1 MDAIVLAGGKG
12 TRMMPLTANTP
23 KPLLQV
29 QGRAVLEWSLR
40 ALRPSADRVL
50 VVAKYLKP
58 QIEQFMVEQTIFADY
73 QIVEQT
79 PEPLGTGHAVQCC
92 APFLRSD
99 PFLVMNGDDL
109 FSARAIAELA
119 ADPSPA
125 GLLAIPR
132 DDPTQYGVVVI
143 DDQGYVTRLHE
154 KPTPGTYP
162 HPPPAL
168 VNIGFYK
175 LNRTIFDYDLPR
187 SARGEYE
194 VTDYVTW
201 LAARQPVRAIQ
212 SDFWL
217 PIGDPAALAAA
228 QGADVQQYIPLN
240 TA

>member
-1 MDAIVLAGGKG
+1 MDAIILAGGKG

-23 KPLLQV
+23 KPLLRV
-29 QGRAVLEWSLR
+29 QGRAILEWSLR

-58 QIEQFMVEQTIFADY
+58 QIEQFMAEQTIFADY

-92 APFLRSD
+92 APFLQSD

-109 FSARAIAELA
+109 FSAGAIAELA
-119 ADPSPA
+119 ADPAPA

-132 DDPTQYGVVVI
+132 DDPTQYGVVVR
-143 DDQGYVTRLHE
+143 DAQGYVTRLHE
-154 KPTPGTYP
+154 KPSAATY
-162 HPPPAL
+162 PPPAL
-168 VNIGFYK
+168 VNIGLYK
-175 LNRTIFDYDLPR
+175 LNRAIFEYDLLP

-201 LAARQPVRAIQ
+201 LAARQSVRAIQ

-228 QGADVQQYIPLN
+228 QDVDVEQYIPL
-240 TA
+240 TT

>member
-12 TRMMPLTANTP
+12 TRMMPLTTHTP

-29 QGRAVLEWSLR
+29 QSRAILEWSLR

-58 QIEQFMVEQTIFADY
+58 QIEAFMAEQTLFADY

-109 FSARAIAELA
+109 FSAGAIADLA
-119 ADPSPA
+119 ADPAPA
-125 GLLAIPR
+125 GLLAIEL
-132 DDPTQYGVVVI
+132 DDPTQYGVVVT
-143 DDQGYVTRLHE
+143 DAEGYVTRLHE
-154 KPTPGTYP
+154 KPLAGTY
-162 HPPPAL
+162 PPPAL
-168 VNIGFYK
+168 VNIGLYK
-175 LNRTIFDYDLPR
+175 LNQTIFDYDLPR

-201 LAARQPVRAIQ
+201 LAARQPVRGIR

-228 QGADVQQYIPLN
+228 QEADVQRYIPV
-240 TA
+240 TG